1 MAYLEGAADRAPS
14 AELAAMWA
22 EDEQQWGFLPN
33 FAKTFGMRPA
43 AYAAWRAL
51 NAGIK
56 ESMGTRRYELADAGR
71 GVGAALVVLRPRARP
86 GARPPGPRQR
96 GRHRDRAW
104 LGRGAPRRRYR
115 AVMVLA
121 RSVVRGADQVTEDD
135 LAELRALGL
144 RDDEILD
151 VILAAAARCFFSKVL
166 DASGTAPDSVF
177 LDLDDG
183 LRTALTVGRPI
194 QTPLNTGRRGRPCA
208 LRRRRAPV
216 RRASPRGAATTWNR
230 ASTGS

>member
-56 ESMGTRRYELADAGR
+56 ESMGTRRYELATLA
-71 GVGAALVVLRPRARP
+71 AALELRSSYCALAHGRVLARQVLDSE
-86 GARPPGPRQR
+86 GVTAIARGS
-96 GRHRDRAW
+96 DE
-104 LGRGAPRRRYR
+104 APLDAVDR

-194 QTPLNTGRRGRPCA
+194 QTP
-208 LRRRRAPV
+208 
-216 RRASPRGAATTWNR
+216 
-230 ASTGS
+230 

>member
-1 MAYLEGAADRAPS
+1 M
-14 AELAAMWA
+14 
-22 EDEQQWGFLPN
+22 GFLPN

-56 ESMGTRRYELADAGR
+56 ESMGTGRYELATLA
-71 GVGAALVVLRPRARP
+71 AALELRSSYCALAHGRVLARQVLDSE
-86 GARPPGPRQR
+86 GVTAIARGS
-96 GRHRDRAW
+96 DE
-104 LGRGAPRRRYR
+104 APLDAVDR

-166 DASGTAPDSVF
+166 DASGTAPDSAF

-194 QTPLNTGRRGRPCA
+194 QTP
-208 LRRRRAPV
+208 
-216 RRASPRGAATTWNR
+216 
-230 ASTGS
+230 

>member
-43 AYAAWRAL
+43 AYAAWRVL

-56 ESMGTRRYELADAGR
+56 ESMGTRRYELATLA
-71 GVGAALVVLRPRARP
+71 AALELRSSYCALAHGRVLARQVLDSE
-86 GARPPGPRQR
+86 GVTAIARGS
-96 GRHRDRAW
+96 DE
-104 LGRGAPRRRYR
+104 APLDAVDR

-194 QTPLNTGRRGRPCA
+194 QTP
-208 LRRRRAPV
+208 
-216 RRASPRGAATTWNR
+216 
-230 ASTGS
+230 